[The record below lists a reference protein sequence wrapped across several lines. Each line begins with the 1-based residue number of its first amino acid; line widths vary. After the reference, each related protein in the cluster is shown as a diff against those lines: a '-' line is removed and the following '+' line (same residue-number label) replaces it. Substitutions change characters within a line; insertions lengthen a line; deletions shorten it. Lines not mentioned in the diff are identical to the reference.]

1 MTTKEQLEEL
11 LKDIP
16 KTYNMVSAYSSV
28 NVKDLEEA
36 VDRFKY
42 VPNYQDL
49 LEENNKQ
56 QKEIERLNHECDTYL
71 KIATKRKNIIDELEK
86 WLSFEFYEMGLD
98 VPIDEVLDKLKELKE
113 GK

>member
-1 MTTKEQLEEL
+1 MTTKEQIEEL

-42 VPNYQDL
+42 VPSYQDL

-56 QKEIERLNHECDTYL
+56 QNEIDRLN
-71 KIATKRKNIIDELEK
+71 NIIEELEK
-86 WLSFEFYEMGLD
+86 N
-98 VPIDEVLDKLKELKE
+98 IDEALKSKDGEKYAGYYMAYNQMKNRIKELK
-113 GK
+113 GDNK

>member
-1 MTTKEQLEEL
+1 MTIKEQLEEL

-49 LEENNKQ
+49 LKENNKQ
-56 QKEIERLNHECDTYL
+56 QKEIEKLN
-71 KIATKRKNIIDELEK
+71 NIINEFEQWIKDSKRETLMGLGTINRIFFADEL
-86 WLSFEFYEMGLD
+86 LN
-98 VPIDEVLDKLKELKE
+98 KLKEIKGE
-113 GK
+113 NNG